1 MNWEKLYNGTE
12 KIYDCLRLNS
22 AVILGTLLGLGIF
35 GLAPSLQAAHHVA
48 KSIHQQK
55 GINFYSSFF
64 TYYRKHFIPSNK
76 IFLSITL
83 LYGLPMLA
91 VQQLFLPH
99 FGTGALLVFLVSQG
113 AMLATLN
120 TLFAMYEFYELPI
133 RSYFPSALKFLTYNP
148 FGCLLALLWLGIC
161 STVSYLLPGLLP
173 FLSIGVW
180 VYGNMGLYLKYF
192 EDNEDKVKGAQLNN
206 DTEMVRET
214 TQN

>member
-1 MNWEKLYNGTE
+1 MNWNKLYNGTE

-22 AVILGTLLGLGIF
+22 AVILGTLLGFGIF

-48 KSIHQQK
+48 KAIHRQQ
-55 GINFYSSFF
+55 GMNLYSNFFS
-64 TYYRKHFIPSNK
+64 YYRKHFISSNR
-76 IFLSITL
+76 IFLAIVV
-83 LYGLPMLA
+83 LYRLPMLA
-91 VQQLFLPH
+91 VQQLFLPQL
-99 FGTGALLVFLVSQG
+99 GTAALLVFLLSQG
-113 AMLATLN
+113 AMVATVN

-161 STVSYLLPGLLP
+161 STVSYMLPGLLP

-192 EDNEDKVKGAQLNN
+192 EDNEEKLKGAQLKN
-206 DTEMVRET
+206 DTEMA
-214 TQN
+214 